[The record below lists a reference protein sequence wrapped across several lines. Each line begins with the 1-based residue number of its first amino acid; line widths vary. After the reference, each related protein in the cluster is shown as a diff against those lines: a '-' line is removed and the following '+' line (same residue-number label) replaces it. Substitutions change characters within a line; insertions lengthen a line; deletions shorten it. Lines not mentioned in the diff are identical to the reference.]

1 MCVHEFEGAMFEM
14 KSSMMRTIWGG
25 RQSVGS
31 RCLYFFMKWVTV
43 AMPSSCWMFVYK
55 DVASALTKRPL
66 DGRDGI
72 LSTRLRKCFV
82 SLMCDGRF

>member
-31 RCLYFFMKWVTV
+31 RCLNFFMK
-43 AMPSSCWMFVYK
+43 
-55 DVASALTKRPL
+55 
-66 DGRDGI
+66 
-72 LSTRLRKCFV
+72 
-82 SLMCDGRF
+82 